1 MTTLKM
7 TLLSTAAM
15 TTAERK
21 MGRFMRAPDG
31 HGEGGDTGGAA
42 ATSADGD
49 GAGTPEPTALEKLE
63 AEFADDGD
71 DAADDGDDD
80 DGEDLGSSSTGEE
93 EGDDGDDGDSEGGEG
108 DAEKPN
114 RTQERINELTAARRE
129 AERQAAENL
138 REAEKWKRIAEQNA
152 LPPEPEVQEGAADPN
167 AAPNPDDFEYG
178 LADPKYIAALAKHEV
193 MIEIRQQNEQAR
205 TQQTLHELEAK
216 YQTGLGAALE
226 RYPDYDEVVTKGAEE
241 KKWACSPIFSL
252 GIRDSEVGHD
262 IAYHL
267 AKNPDES
274 KRIAALD
281 NMLQAREFG
290 RLEGRFLSE
299 REAKTKS
306 AEQQQQAA
314 PAPKRTAAPPPPK
327 AQTRG
332 RGGNFKVSA
341 DTDDFAAF
349 DKAYGN

>member
-1 MTTLKM
+1 MTKLKM

-15 TTAERK
+15 TAAERK

-31 HGEGGDTGGAA
+31 HGDGGDTGGAA
-42 ATSADGD
+42 ATSAEGD

-63 AEFADDGD
+63 AEFADEGD
-71 DAADDGDDD
+71 DAASDDDD
-80 DGEDLGSSSTGEE
+80 DGEDLGSSSTDD
-93 EGDDGDDGDSEGGEG
+93 EGDDGEDGDSEDGEG

-152 LPPEPEVQEGAADPN
+152 LPPEQEGQEGEADPN
-167 AAPNPDDFEYG
+167 AAPNPDDFEFG

-193 MIEIRQQNEQAR
+193 MAEIRQQNEVAR

-267 AKNPDES
+267 AKNPEES

-290 RLEGRFLSE
+290 RLEGRFLHA
-299 REAKTKS
+299 RETKAES
-306 AEQQQQAA
+306 AEAQQQAK

-332 RGGNFKVSA
+332 RGGTFKVAA